1 MDVISALRQHSE
13 AGAAIVDLLYGEMG
27 EEVSKALI
35 EFGKMDEKTKK
46 KVAVG
51 GNVLGLTAGTAALGS
66 EVANT
71 RRKYKALKGIPVAEK
86 APATLRVSQKLAGVK
101 NPILKPLARAGGAL
115 ARHPNRL
122 ALGVAG
128 AGLGLQAAN
137 VGGDAV
143 IGSVLNE
150 KKPKNKVEKAVGL
163 SKSVDDIEIYTEI
176 SKVDDDKR
184 QIFGWA
190 SVTSINGQPVI
201 DLQQDIL
208 PLDEIEKAAYDF
220 VEKSRVGGN
229 MHQKGDT
236 GPIHVSDMIES
247 FVVTPEKKKAMG
259 LPDDFPEGWWTGFKV
274 NDDATWADAK
284 AGKLAGLS
292 IHGSGRRIPV
302 EVS

>member
-27 EEVSKALI
+27 EEVSKAI
-35 EFGKMDEKTKK
+35 TEFGQVAKLDDATKK
-46 KVAVG
+46 KIAVG
-51 GNVLGLTAGTAALGS
+51 GNILGLTAGTAALGT
-66 EVANT
+66 EAANT

-86 APATLRVSQKLAGVK
+86 APATLRLSQKLAGVK
-101 NPILKPLARAGGAL
+101 HPALKPLARVGGAV
-115 ARHPNRL
+115 ARHPGRL

-150 KKPKNKVEKAVGL
+150 KKPKNGVA
-163 SKSVDDIEIYTEI
+163 KSVDEIEIFTEI
-176 SKVDDDKR
+176 SKVDEDKR

-201 DLQQDIL
+201 DLQEDIL
-208 PLDEIEKAAYDF
+208 PLEEIEKAAYDF

-302 EVS
+302 EAY

>member
-1 MDVISALRQHSE
+1 MDVIGALRQHSE

-27 EEVSKALI
+27 QEVSKALI

-71 RRKYKALKGIPVAEK
+71 RRQYKALKGIPVAEK
-86 APATLRVSQKLAGVK
+86 APASLRLSQKLAAVK
-101 NPILKPLARAGGAL
+101 KPILRPLARAGGAV
-115 ARHPNRL
+115 ARHPGRL

-150 KKPKNKVEKAVGL
+150 KKPKNKVEK
-163 SKSVDDIEIYTEI
+163 SVNDIEIFTEI
-176 SKVDDDKR
+176 SKVDTDKR

-201 DLQQDIL
+201 DLQEDIL

-302 EVS
+302 EVL